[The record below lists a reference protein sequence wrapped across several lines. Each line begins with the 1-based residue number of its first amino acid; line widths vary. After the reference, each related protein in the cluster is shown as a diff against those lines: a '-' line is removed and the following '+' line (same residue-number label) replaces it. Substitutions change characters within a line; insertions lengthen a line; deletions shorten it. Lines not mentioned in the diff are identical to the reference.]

1 MQISSSGISAQSTN
15 DKIVCAADCNLLEK
29 SPAPKGCRAWCSDK
43 LLVQAEALVELGHTA
58 AGVHQL
64 LSARKERVTLRA
76 DFYANILLR
85 RTCLNYITAGAFNSS
100 LLIIGMDSFLHCSGS
115 PLSGTKVLFTKATV
129 ILPLFPDNCKHFLK
143 KIPEPGFLASDG
155 QKVKDWA
162 VFPLRFVRKCR
173 NF

>member
-1 MQISSSGISAQSTN
+1 MKKGPAQP
-15 DKIVCAADCNLLEK
+15 ADPFCDV
-29 SPAPKGCRAWCSDK
+29 SD
-43 LLVQAEALVELGHTA
+43 LLVQTELLVELGHA
-58 AGVHQL
+58 SAGIHQL
-64 LSARKERVTLRA
+64 LLAGEEGVTLRA

-143 KIPEPGFLASDG
+143 KILEPGFLASDR

>member
-1 MQISSSGISAQSTN
+1 MYHNRHKCTTKDIANQKENPRTFRCGGE
-15 DKIVCAADCNLLEK
+15 CC
-29 SPAPKGCRAWCSDK
+29 DK

-58 AGVHQL
+58 TGVHQL

-115 PLSGTKVLFTKATV
+115 PLSGTQV
-129 ILPLFPDNCKHFLK
+129 P
-143 KIPEPGFLASDG
+143 
-155 QKVKDWA
+155 
-162 VFPLRFVRKCR
+162 
-173 NF
+173 

>member
-1 MQISSSGISAQSTN
+1 MQHMLEKNMQISSSGISAQGTN
-15 DKIVCAADCNLLEK
+15 DKIVCAADYNLLEK
-29 SPAPKGCRAWCSDK
+29 SPAQKGCRAWCSDK
-43 LLVQAEALVELGHTA
+43 LLVQTEALVELGHTA

-115 PLSGTKVLFTKATV
+115 PLSGTQVL
-129 ILPLFPDNCKHFLK
+129 
-143 KIPEPGFLASDG
+143 
-155 QKVKDWA
+155 
-162 VFPLRFVRKCR
+162 
-173 NF
+173 

>member
-1 MQISSSGISAQSTN
+1 MQISCSGTSALTIKLCAQQTIISLKKA
-15 DKIVCAADCNLLEK
+15 LHR
-29 SPAPKGCRAWCSDK
+29 KGCRAWCSDK

-115 PLSGTKVLFTKATV
+115 PLSGTQVL
-129 ILPLFPDNCKHFLK
+129 
-143 KIPEPGFLASDG
+143 
-155 QKVKDWA
+155 
-162 VFPLRFVRKCR
+162 
-173 NF
+173 